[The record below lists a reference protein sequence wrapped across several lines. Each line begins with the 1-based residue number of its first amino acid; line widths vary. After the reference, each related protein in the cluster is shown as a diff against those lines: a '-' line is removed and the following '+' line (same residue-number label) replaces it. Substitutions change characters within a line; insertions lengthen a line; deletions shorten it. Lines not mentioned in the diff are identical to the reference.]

1 MRVQCSTC
9 LELLTPGDDLTCT
22 PCGHVFHLACVVQWF
37 ENKKN
42 CPQCRHTANER
53 TLRKIYLAE
62 TDGETKEDA
71 DTLQNKLDNVQFQV
85 RLKDTE
91 MSKLSDR
98 NKELEGLLKGQKD
111 EIKKLDTDKKHYKS
125 QTESLKQHVKMLNE
139 ERRKYD
145 EAMKETQE
153 LRLKLDKMKS
163 VELAIKGQEGDLNQ
177 FLHERG
183 AFDRKTQDI
192 ATLVVCLKK
201 KLAEVKKERS
211 AYESKMRESISKH
224 EGEKRKVRDLQV
236 QLAESESGNKILE
249 KDLWRCQ
256 EDLRS
261 VTEKLENG
269 GGADLTTTNIST
281 NDTMPL
287 PMSSPLKDLSPS
299 PPPLSQSSYKLP
311 SYKLVGSVKRAL
323 SPEQDDEER
332 SPFMPI
338 MNHKSKR
345 LATDQ
350 GPARCVKMYL

>member
-1 MRVQCSTC
+1 
-9 LELLTPGDDLTCT
+9 
-22 PCGHVFHLACVVQWF
+22 
-37 ENKKN
+37 
-42 CPQCRHTANER
+42 
-53 TLRKIYLAE
+53 
-62 TDGETKEDA
+62 
-71 DTLQNKLDNVQFQV
+71 
-85 RLKDTE
+85 
-91 MSKLSDR
+91 
-98 NKELEGLLKGQKD
+98 
-111 EIKKLDTDKKHYKS
+111 
-125 QTESLKQHVKMLNE
+125 
-139 ERRKYD
+139 
-145 EAMKETQE
+145 
-153 LRLKLDKMKS
+153 
-163 VELAIKGQEGDLNQ
+163 
-177 FLHERG
+177 
-183 AFDRKTQDI
+183 
-192 ATLVVCLKK
+192 
-201 KLAEVKKERS
+201 
-211 AYESKMRESISKH
+211 MRESISKH

-287 PMSSPLKDLSPS
+287 PMSSPLKNLSPS

-350 GPARCVKMYL
+350 GPARCVNKSLAIVIISLLSGQYSFIMMALEEDPRRMSFPFSRHPIARSARTCTFFRLRN